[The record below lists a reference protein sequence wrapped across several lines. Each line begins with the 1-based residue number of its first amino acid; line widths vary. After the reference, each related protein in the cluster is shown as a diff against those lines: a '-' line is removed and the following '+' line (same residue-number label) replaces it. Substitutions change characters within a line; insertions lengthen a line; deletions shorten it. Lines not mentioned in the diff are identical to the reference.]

1 MEKAIIDMFG
11 AVVEYFAL
19 FAFLWIFFKLDDRR
33 RGWRWLCHI
42 SMPILFFLFSQY
54 IENMYL
60 RPFLFIFCSWLI
72 AVGFQ
77 GNWGQRIFSVSVFQI
92 ILIFLE
98 ITVSFA
104 AFVFWLPQNES
115 AYLAIN
121 IIMKTGTILI
131 IGFLFLVSQKRKLI
145 FANLSVPHMITLL
158 LFSAASLILVSFL
171 EFLLIAMN
179 QPFLYAIGCICILL
193 CVLVNILLY
202 YLFFQLSVG
211 ENARERLQ
219 FIDFYLSRQKEEQQ
233 YLEHAYQEIRKLSHD
248 LNKYLSVVFSLLE
261 QGDINA
267 AMDEL
272 KKRQLEVAQNQVLDT
287 GYPVLNSI
295 LTYKFQVAQEQGIK
309 TQLFWNLTEPLYVHL
324 TDLAVIL
331 SNGLDNAIEAA
342 QQVTEQ
348 APFISVTVDAKDGF
362 VKVRISNNA
371 VAAPVIADGKIVTT
385 KQDKLLHGFG
395 LESIGQLAQKYD
407 GHSSLEYQDYVVT
420 LKVILKNFGEK

>member
-54 IENMYL
+54 VENMYL

-131 IGFLFLVSQKRKLI
+131 IGFLFLVSQKPETDFCQSFSTAYDYIVAI
-145 FANLSVPHMITLL
+145 FRSISNFGFFLGIFINCHESAVFICHWLYLHFVVCAGKYTVI
-158 LFSAASLILVSFL
+158 LF
-171 EFLLIAMN
+171 
-179 QPFLYAIGCICILL
+179 
-193 CVLVNILLY
+193 
-202 YLFFQLSVG
+202 
-211 ENARERLQ
+211 
-219 FIDFYLSRQKEEQQ
+219 
-233 YLEHAYQEIRKLSHD
+233 
-248 LNKYLSVVFSLLE
+248 VFSIIGRGE
-261 QGDINA
+261 CQRTA
-267 AMDEL
+267 A
-272 KKRQLEVAQNQVLDT
+272 V
-287 GYPVLNSI
+287 Y
-295 LTYKFQVAQEQGIK
+295 
-309 TQLFWNLTEPLYVHL
+309 
-324 TDLAVIL
+324 
-331 SNGLDNAIEAA
+331 
-342 QQVTEQ
+342 
-348 APFISVTVDAKDGF
+348 
-362 VKVRISNNA
+362 
-371 VAAPVIADGKIVTT
+371 
-385 KQDKLLHGFG
+385 
-395 LESIGQLAQKYD
+395 
-407 GHSSLEYQDYVVT
+407 
-420 LKVILKNFGEK
+420 

>member
-1 MEKAIIDMFG
+1 M
-11 AVVEYFAL
+11 
-19 FAFLWIFFKLDDRR
+19 
-33 RGWRWLCHI
+33 
-42 SMPILFFLFSQY
+42 
-54 IENMYL
+54 
-60 RPFLFIFCSWLI
+60 
-72 AVGFQ
+72 
-77 GNWGQRIFSVSVFQI
+77 
-92 ILIFLE
+92 
-98 ITVSFA
+98 
-104 AFVFWLPQNES
+104 
-115 AYLAIN
+115 
-121 IIMKTGTILI
+121 I

-295 LTYKFQVAQEQGIK
+295 LTYKFQVAQNRALKPSCFGI
-309 TQLFWNLTEPLYVHL
+309 
-324 TDLAVIL
+324 
-331 SNGLDNAIEAA
+331 
-342 QQVTEQ
+342 
-348 APFISVTVDAKDGF
+348 
-362 VKVRISNNA
+362 
-371 VAAPVIADGKIVTT
+371 
-385 KQDKLLHGFG
+385 
-395 LESIGQLAQKYD
+395 
-407 GHSSLEYQDYVVT
+407 
-420 LKVILKNFGEK
+420 